1 MGIKERTVWTLA
13 KANKEA
19 VKTKKL
25 SVMLVQEK
33 YAGRDKNRRGW
44 SGELTEW
51 RDEQIQ
57 LEINIMQYNKIQ
69 THKSFII
76 LVASE
81 FKIVKSLE

>member
-1 MGIKERTVWTLA
+1 MGIKERTFWALA

-51 RDEQIQ
+51 RNEQIQ
-57 LEINIMQYNKIQ
+57 LKINIKQYNKIQ